1 MQHQNSSPMAQLVF
15 GIAGGSGSGK
25 TTVARAVAA
34 HFGDTM
40 VQVIE
45 QDSYYRDHGDLPI
58 EQRRSI
64 NYDHP
69 NAFDEDL
76 FVQHLTMLKN
86 GEPVDMPIYD
96 YNDHCR
102 APEARRLKPSPVLIV
117 EGLLVLAMARVRPLL
132 DIKIY
137 VDTAPDLR
145 LIRRLRRDTRE
156 RGRSA
161 EAIISQ
167 YQATVRPMHMAFV
180 DPSKRHADIIF
191 PEGSNDGAL
200 DVLNATIAQHVA
212 RSNLSAPSPSAL

>member
-1 MQHQNSSPMAQLVF
+1 
-15 GIAGGSGSGK
+15 
-25 TTVARAVAA
+25 
-34 HFGDTM
+34 
-40 VQVIE
+40 
-45 QDSYYRDHGDLPI
+45 
-58 EQRRSI
+58 
-64 NYDHP
+64 
-69 NAFDEDL
+69 
-76 FVQHLTMLKN
+76 
-86 GEPVDMPIYD
+86 
-96 YNDHCR
+96 
-102 APEARRLKPSPVLIV
+102 
-117 EGLLVLAMARVRPLL
+117 MARVRPLL